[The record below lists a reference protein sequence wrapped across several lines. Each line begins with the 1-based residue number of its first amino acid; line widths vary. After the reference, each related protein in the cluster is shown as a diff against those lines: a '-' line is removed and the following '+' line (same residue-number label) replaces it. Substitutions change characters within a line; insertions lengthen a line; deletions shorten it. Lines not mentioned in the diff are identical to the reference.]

1 MLGSVYHNL
10 SQPCSYVPTL
20 RVGAVRPGQV
30 VTTGRERGNT
40 NTFTET
46 CNFILGVKL
55 RTVTP
60 QIGAKDQT
68 GQYAVE
74 GLK

>member
-30 VTTGRERGNT
+30 VITGREGEGEHKHLYKDLQFNFVGKNADGNSS
-40 NTFTET
+40 NW
-46 CNFILGVKL
+46 C
-55 RTVTP
+55 
-60 QIGAKDQT
+60 
-68 GQYAVE
+68 
-74 GLK
+74 